1 MKHSS
6 LTAKI
11 IDCAPEI
18 LEGQPVLFAYLYGS
32 HAAGDA
38 HAGSD
43 VDIAVFLAD
52 SAVDKP
58 MRIESIIALAFD
70 DALGHTVDTDVRSM
84 NEAPLVLQGEV
95 ATKGVLL
102 YSCDERARVEFETRV
117 RMAYFDFQ
125 PTIKA
130 YQEAYI
136 AGILNE

>member
-1 MKHSS
+1 MKHQD
-6 LTAKI
+6 LTGKI
-11 IDCAPEI
+11 IDCAPKI
-18 LEGQPVLFAYLYGS
+18 LERFPVLFAYLYGS

-38 HAGSD
+38 HAASD
-43 VDIAVFLAD
+43 VDIAVFLANNTID
-52 SAVDKP
+52 EA
-58 MRIESIIALAFD
+58 MRLESTIALAFD
-70 DALGHTVDTDVRSM
+70 DALGHTVETDVRSM

-95 ATKGVLL
+95 ATKGILL
-102 YSCDERARVEFETRV
+102 YSSDERARVEFETRV